1 MLEIYSC
8 SMVLEGYLGTYSQVL
23 VEVGKLWRRIE
34 SMRGNFCVP
43 VVAFIKLSIYKT
55 NKKQMSGGGGVE
67 SYREHPG
74 SFDEVCP
81 LVCPLTR
88 QNKF

>member
-1 MLEIYSC
+1 MLEMYSC

-55 NKKQMSGGGGVE
+55 NKKQMSGGGGGWRVTE
-67 SYREHPG
+67 STQG
-74 SFDEVCP
+74 V
-81 LVCPLTR
+81 LM
-88 QNKF
+88 KFVLWSAL